1 MKQGPGNIIYT
12 DGARFEGNW
21 KKDYA
26 DGPGVIHYSLMEKYQ
41 NKKLWRYPKIP
52 IMRIIKPQNLN

>member
-26 DGPGVIHYSLMEKYQ
+26 DGPGVIHYSNGDYYSG
-41 NKKLWRYPKIP
+41 N
-52 IMRIIKPQNLN
+52 NLR